1 MKRQHL
7 LILLVLLFHIST
19 ALAQKDNLRRD
30 DRDFD
35 VPLPNNCDKIIY
47 VVTLPGVIMSLGTTD
62 IHSDKAE
69 MTALLPFRCNAIT
82 KTFNNKILAVEA
94 DKDISLPVYEFSP
107 STKSGKYTKWK
118 LPSHND
124 GGWISGGTDA
134 LGRVYF
140 ATTTMKY
147 MVRIDLRYNDVEVL
161 WSSKDRIDGGNKITC
176 LEGCNFYVNEKS
188 EVLIKE
194 NKRNTS
200 YKVNIEG
207 KPYLFETKNIEGFF
221 NTITVNDWY
230 EFTNDK
236 QQNVS
241 MFVMRDGITIFKDGE
256 YRPKVTKIDTLR
268 FGIVT
273 DIAGCNAKENK
284 KPRIIINEKRE
295 KEILDAATK
304 KESIRLEK
312 ILFKLGLSELQ
323 TASYQELDELVM
335 ILLKNKQLKILLE
348 GHTDISGDAED
359 NFKLSI
365 ERVNTCRDYLIKYG
379 VSPTRINTK
388 GYGGTK
394 PLVKMGSESERAVN
408 RRVEIKFV
416 E

>member
-1 MKRQHL
+1 MKRHL
-7 LILLVLLFHIST
+7 SLVILLLFTQVCVSE
-19 ALAQKDNLRRD
+19 AQKDNLRRD
-30 DRDFD
+30 EQ
-35 VPLPNNCDKIIY
+35 VIGTPLPNNCDKIIY
-47 VVTLPGVIMSLGTTD
+47 AVTLPGVILSLGTQD
-62 IHSDKAE
+62 QNQDRVE
-69 MTALLPFRCNAIT
+69 MTALLPFRCNAIA

-94 DKDISLPVYEFSP
+94 DKNVSLPVYEFSP
-107 STKSGKYTKWK
+107 SSKTGKYTKWK

-124 GGWISGGTDA
+124 GGWISGGTDG
-134 LGRVYF
+134 LGRIYF

-147 MVRIDLRYNDVEVL
+147 LVRIDLRLNYVEVI
-161 WSSKDRIDGGNKITC
+161 WSSKEKIDGGNKITC
-176 LEGCNFYVNEKS
+176 AEGCNFYVNEKS
-188 EVLIKE
+188 EILIKE
-194 NKRNTS
+194 NKKNIS
-200 YKVNIEG
+200 YKVVANES
-207 KPYLFETKNIEGFF
+207 PYLYETKTMEGFF
-221 NTITVNDWY
+221 NAITVNDWY

-236 QQNVS
+236 QQNTS
-241 MFVMRDGITIFKDGE
+241 MFVMRDGITVFKDGE
-256 YRPKVTKIDTLR
+256 YRPKVVKVDTLR

-273 DIAGCNAKENK
+273 DIAGCDAKENK

-295 KEILDAATK
+295 KEILEAATK

-323 TASYQELDELVM
+323 TTSYQELDELVM

-348 GHTDISGDAED
+348 GHTDISGDADD

-365 ERVNTCRDYLIKYG
+365 ERVNTCRDYLVKYG

-394 PLVKMGSESERAVN
+394 PLVKVGSESERAVN